1 MRTTHARKKL
11 PNWAVG
17 LILVLVVGVASFLA
31 YTKKLP
37 WSHTFTVHAVFTTSQ
52 NINVN
57 SPVRIAGVNVGKV
70 TGIDHLTSEDPAYSA
85 ATSGPGGKPSG
96 QQATVVDMEIMDDGL
111 PLHQDATMKLRPR
124 LFLEGNLFVDLHPG
138 TPQSP
143 DIDDGYTFPESQ
155 TSVSVQ
161 FDQVLSTLQ
170 SDVRSNLQVF
180 LNQLGD
186 AFIRYHGANG
196 LREFYKTSGSA
207 FKNASLVNEALL
219 GTEPHDLSSLVRNLD
234 STVRALDLH
243 ESQLQDLVT
252 NFRIVTGSF
261 AAQDT
266 ALAKGVSEL
275 PGVLDA
281 AKPAL
286 AALNN
291 AFPPLRAFAV
301 EALPGVRSTPA
312 ALDASTPLLH
322 QLRGLVS
329 KSELRGLTHDLR
341 PTIPALT
348 QLTKRTI
355 PFLHQG
361 RALSSCF
368 NQVIIPWANSS
379 VTDPDFPTP
388 KIYQETAYGLEGIA
402 GESRSGDANGQYV
415 RVEGASGTDLVSRTN
430 SLTGEGLFGLENS
443 ALPLQGGRPSI
454 NSSLKTPY
462 RPDAPCEKQDVPNLN
477 SGAATPAKNSGTVPS
492 KLSPAAQQITDASQ
506 AYLSSIL
513 KAGKA
518 QKAGDDSLAGNILKQ
533 AGSAWQQA
541 SKALTGAGG

>member
-1 MRTTHARKKL
+1 MRTHRARKKL

-17 LILVLVVGVASFLA
+17 LILVFVIGAASFLA

-70 TGIDHLTSEDPAYSA
+70 TSVEHLTSSSPGYTA
-85 ATSGPGGKPSG
+85 ATSQADGRPSG
-96 QQATVVDMEIMDDGL
+96 QQATVVDMEVQSQGL
-111 PLHQDATMKLRPR
+111 PIHQDATMKLRPR

-138 TPQSP
+138 TPESP
-143 DIDDGYTFPESQ
+143 PVDDGYTFPESQ

-170 SDVRSNLQVF
+170 SDVRSNLQIF

-186 AFIRYHGANG
+186 AFIKYNGANG
-196 LREFYKTSGSA
+196 FRELYASSGPA

-219 GTEPHDLSSLVRNLD
+219 GTESHDLSNLVRNLD
-234 STVRALDLH
+234 STVAALDNH

-275 PGVLDA
+275 PGLLDA
-281 AKPAL
+281 AHPAL
-286 AALNN
+286 TALNG

-301 EALPGVRSTPA
+301 EALPGVRSTPST
-312 ALDASTPLLH
+312 LDAATPLLH
-322 QLRGLVS
+322 QIRGLVS
-329 KSELRGLTHDLR
+329 KSELRGLTADLR
-341 PTIPALT
+341 PAIPD
-348 QLTKRTI
+348 LTKLTSRTI
-355 PFLHQG
+355 PFLHQS

-368 NQVIIPWANSS
+368 NQVIIPWSNSR

-388 KIYQETAYGLEGIA
+388 KVFQETAFGLEGIA
-402 GESRSGDANGQYV
+402 GESRTGDANGQYV
-415 RVEGASGTDLVSRTN
+415 RVEGASGTDLISRTDAE
-430 SLTGEGLFGLENS
+430 TGQSFFGLQP
-443 ALPLQGGRPSI
+443 AGTPLQGGRPAIS
-454 NSSLKTPY
+454 SSLKTPF
-462 RPDAPCEKQDVPNLN
+462 RPNVPCETQQPPNLD
-477 SGAATPAKNSGTVPS
+477 SGAAASAKTGTQTTNGSTVATPATQAFTAALGQAAKLQKSGKS
-492 KLSPAAQQITDASQ
+492 GAAKQLLSQ
-506 AYLSSIL
+506 AYGTWQKQTSS
-513 KAGKA
+513 ATT
-518 QKAGDDSLAGNILKQ
+518 S
-533 AGSAWQQA
+533 
-541 SKALTGAGG
+541 GAGG